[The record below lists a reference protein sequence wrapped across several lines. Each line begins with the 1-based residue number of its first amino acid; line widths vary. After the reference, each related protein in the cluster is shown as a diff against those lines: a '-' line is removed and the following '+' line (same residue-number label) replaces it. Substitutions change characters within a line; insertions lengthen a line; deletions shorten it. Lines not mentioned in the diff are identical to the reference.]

1 VPTPLL
7 VVAIA
12 AATLLCLRGSLKTA
26 TATLLTVWMFVP
38 ANLRPPGSQAFFL
51 TVPRLVLAAYMLNVA
66 VRWRQ
71 GELADDAFRFTRVHV
86 AFVALGVGAFVTG
99 VALAGPEI
107 PFKTS
112 FLGWLRI
119 ADQLV
124 FFVALLAATRTL
136 GVRWTA
142 GAVVAVASVAATIA
156 IGERIIGTG
165 WSEWMFRN
173 TDLRV
178 PGASGLALRG
188 GKVRVQVAAQFP
200 LEFAWV
206 MTLLLPMTATA
217 FRWGRRAALG
227 VLPLLVL
234 LAIALSPSRSSLAG
248 LVLGAIVVLVCSRL
262 ERSVATIVIAGAI
275 AAVFVI
281 LAVPSLREPFIAAS
295 KTGEAA
301 IRLERLPDITEAVAD
316 RPYAGLGYGG
326 LIVRGIH
333 VTDISYVLVYG
344 ETGVIG
350 LVLTVALWVTAIG
363 ATLPAL
369 RAPTPSDRVLAASIV
384 AGVVLVPIAA
394 GAYDFS
400 SVLQSVWTLWV
411 LVALGRTLAEHCGA
425 VVPDAPRRI
434 SPARVFLPLAGVA
447 IGTVAWSMVPAH
459 SVASYTFETTTP
471 RVIAADQRAN
481 EYLGRVLLN
490 TACAAIDSAATRL
503 EPAHASCRSLR
514 IGFGVGS
521 VRIEAPTDA
530 DVVAAA
536 RGVEDVLRRRD
547 FRFQPHAVGVLSR
560 ARPTWAQ
567 AAPVA
572 LGGAGLALVFLVQP
586 MEPPGWLRGR
596 RRPLAAPAV

>member
-1 VPTPLL
+1 MPTPLL
-7 VVAIA
+7 VAAIF
-12 AATLLCLRGSLKTA
+12 AATLLCLRGGLKAA
-26 TATLLTVWMFVP
+26 TATLLVVWMVVP
-38 ANLRPPGSQAFFL
+38 ANLRPPGSDVFFL
-51 TVPRLVLAAYMLNVA
+51 TVPRLVLGAYVLNVA

-71 GELADDAFRFTRVHV
+71 GGLVDDAFRFTRVHV
-86 AFVALGVGAFVTG
+86 AFVALAVGVFVTG

-136 GVRWTA
+136 GARWTA
-142 GAVVAVASVAATIA
+142 GAVVGVASIAATIA

-165 WSEWMFRN
+165 WSEWVFRN

-178 PGASGLALRG
+178 PGASGLVLRG
-188 GKVRVQVAAQFP
+188 GKVRVQGAAQFP

-206 MTLLLPMTATA
+206 MTLLLPITATA
-217 FRWGRRAALG
+217 FRWGRRRALG
-227 VLPLLVL
+227 VLPLVVL

-248 LVLGAIVVLVCSRL
+248 LVLGAIIVLVCSRL

-295 KTGEAA
+295 KTGEAS

-326 LIVRGIH
+326 LSVRGIR

-350 LVLTVALWVTAIG
+350 LVLTVALWITAIG
-363 ATLPAL
+363 ATVPAL
-369 RAPTPSDRVLAASIV
+369 RAPTPSDRVLAASIL

-400 SVLQSVWTLWV
+400 SVLQSVWALWV
-411 LVALGRTLAEHCGA
+411 LVVLGRTLAEHSGA
-425 VVPDAPRRI
+425 VVPDAPRRL
-434 SPARVFLPLAGVA
+434 SPTRVFLPLAGVA
-447 IGTVAWSMVPAH
+447 VGTVAWSMVPAH

-490 TACAAIDSAATRL
+490 TACAAIDSAAVRL

-514 IGFGVGS
+514 IGFGIGS
-521 VRIEAPTDA
+521 VRIEGRTDA
-530 DVVAAA
+530 DVARAAREVAA
-536 RGVEDVLRRRD
+536 VLRRRD
-547 FRFQPHAVGVLSR
+547 FRFQPHSAGVVSR

-572 LGGAGLALVFLVQP
+572 LGGAGLALMFLV
-586 MEPPGWLRGR
+586 PPLPPPRPR
-596 RRPLAAPAV
+596 RRRAMPAPAV